1 MSGFLAG
8 MMQFKGLIVNGHSG
22 CISLRSGVGIFKYS
36 TKFELNGLIHMKM
49 QQVFFLGGEDDLL
62 KLTHFPLDSVK
73 FRNLWC
79 VKGGFI
85 SCLFPP
91 RITQKSHFSALG
103 TCWDNRFQYKW
114 LRSFHFFSIVA
125 LPVCWPAHLCP
136 HVKRCSLCASGCAAS
151 LRRCKWHKW
160 SGATQSS
167 CVPHSFHLQH
177 FLLRWKCPLNVLSRR
192 KYLNHSIRSNVSTS
206 LPLVVGLQKGTML

>member
-22 CISLRSGVGIFKYS
+22 CISLHSGVGIFKYS

-91 RITQKSHFSALG
+91 QNQTEVSLFCSRHLLRLSFPIQMTMLFS
-103 TCWDNRFQYKW
+103 
-114 LRSFHFFSIVA
+114 FFLYSSTACVLA
-125 LPVCWPAHLCP
+125 STPV
-136 HVKRCSLCASGCAAS
+136 
-151 LRRCKWHKW
+151 
-160 SGATQSS
+160 SS
-167 CVPHSFHLQH
+167 CKEV
-177 FLLRWKCPLNVLSRR
+177 
-192 KYLNHSIRSNVSTS
+192 
-206 LPLVVGLQKGTML
+206 LPLCQWLCCKFEEM